1 MAAARSFE
9 RWSDA
14 SAGVVSRRV
23 SLSDLVQLVLGH
35 RGEVAG
41 LFVVGAALA
50 AVLVARRT
58 NACAAF
64 AARFAPHER
73 SDRQVVLV
81 LVALTFAIAALC
93 SFRRPPLAAVHD
105 EFSYL
110 LAADTFAHGRLTNPT
125 PPFAE
130 HFETFHVLVEPS
142 YQSKYPPG
150 QGLVLALGQVVFG
163 HPIAGVWLGAAL
175 LAAATWW
182 ALRGAVGPGVAL
194 VWSALAVLRFA
205 TSDYWAQSYWGGCLA
220 AAGGALVVGATLRLV
235 RELTPSAALALA
247 TGSAMLALTRPFEG
261 LALAASAH
269 VCVVA
274 ARLFAE
280 GRTPTRTK
288 ALAGASWGAI
298 VCAGLGFLAIYN
310 HAVTGD
316 ALRLPYLEHEE
327 RYAASPNLLFQ
338 EPVETPKYDHPEL
351 ERFWA
356 GWVKAK
362 YDERRASTWLAVAGE
377 KLAYFGPFYVNWS
390 WLPFLAVGLVL
401 GRARPLRVMALAGA
415 WATVVVAYDN
425 AHYAS
430 PFTAVVVTACALG
443 TRFALAAGDPR
454 LRAAGFAATCA
465 VLVTTTLEAVEA
477 HLGWRAAWPALRA
490 DLIGRLEGLPGD
502 DIVFVRTDYSGL
514 DARGRA
520 DWDNIEWVFNGAD
533 LAGSSVL
540 FARDLGD
547 DANRRLLEAFAPRH
561 GWRLCLPAG
570 VEDGPAFEA
579 LEPVALAPTAPVD
592 AR

>member
-1 MAAARSFE
+1 
-9 RWSDA
+9 
-14 SAGVVSRRV
+14 V
-23 SLSDLVQLVLGH
+23 SLSDVVHFLLG
-35 RGEVAG
+35 RRDIVAG
-41 LFVVGAALA
+41 VFVVAAALA
-50 AVLVARRT
+50 AVPLARRVG
-58 NACAAF
+58 AA
-64 AARFAPHER
+64 ATRLARRAPRAGRER
-73 SDRQVVLV
+73 VVVLT
-81 LVALTFAIAALC
+81 LVALTFATAALC
-93 SFRRPPLAAVHD
+93 SYLRPPLAAVHD

-125 PPFAE
+125 PPSPE
-130 HFETFHVLVEPS
+130 HFETFHVVVEPT

-175 LAAATWW
+175 FAAATWW
-182 ALRGAVGPGVAL
+182 ALRAAVGPGVAL

-205 TSDYWAQSYWGGCLA
+205 STDYWAQSYWGGCLA

-235 RELTPSAALALA
+235 RELTPSAAVALA
-247 TGSAMLALTRPFEG
+247 VGSVTLALTRPFEG
-261 LALAASAH
+261 FALAASAH

-288 ALAGASWGAI
+288 ALAGASWAAI
-298 VCAGLGFLAIYN
+298 ACAGLGFLGVYN
-310 HAVTGD
+310 HSVTGD

-327 RYAASPNLLFQ
+327 RYSASPNLLFQ
-338 EPVETPKYDHPEL
+338 EPVETPEYVHPEL
-351 ERFWA
+351 ERFWT

-377 KLAYFGPFYVNWS
+377 KLAYFGPYYVNWS
-390 WLPFLAVGLVL
+390 WLPFLAVGFVVA
-401 GRARPLRVMALAGA
+401 RARPLRVMALAGI

-430 PFTAVVVTACALG
+430 PFTAVVVTCCALG
-443 TRFALAAGDPR
+443 TRAALGANDSR

-465 VLVTTTLEAVEA
+465 VLLTTTLEAVEA
-477 HLGWRAAWPALRA
+477 QLGWRAAWPAWRA
-490 DLIGRLEGLPGD
+490 DLVGRLTGLPGD
-502 DIVFVRTDYSGL
+502 DIVFVRTDYSAL
-514 DARGRA
+514 DPAGRA
-520 DWDNIEWVFNGAD
+520 DWDNIDWVFNGAD
-533 LAGSSVL
+533 LRGAPVL
-540 FARDLGD
+540 FARDLGE
-547 DANRRLLEAFAPRH
+547 DANRRLLEAFAPRL

-570 VEDGPAFEA
+570 VENGPAFDA
-579 LEPVALAPTAPVD
+579 LEPITSEAPRPASSVN